1 MKLLD
6 IVEQESPSPLQPGE
20 KRERKDISIRDLQAI
35 NTKLTNLRDSLHDSE
50 YLKDKFAQDKALQ
63 DALATLQKRLALKI
77 SYVTRIKDRPTAGEA
92 RVMELLARECSDWL
106 EITRCYK
113 KLLYRGMQRD
123 VNVFE
128 GKSWQDRQIQT
139 AIPN

>member
-77 SYVTRIKDRPTAGEA
+77 SYTKRSSQAAG
-92 RVMELLARECSDWL
+92 
-106 EITRCYK
+106 T
-113 KLLYRGMQRD
+113 GRD
-123 VNVFE
+123 
-128 GKSWQDRQIQT
+128 IL
-139 AIPN
+139 